1 MADSDRIIWDQRYSQ
16 AAEIE
21 SRPPNW
27 LGEVESLLPR
37 QGYALDIAAGAGRL
51 AIWLAGRGLDVMA
64 VDISPAGLYLA
75 RQGALNQGSQ
85 IETMAVDLEVDSL
98 PEGPF
103 DIITCFNYLQRDL
116 FPSIRDRLNAGG
128 LLLAEIAIVTNLE
141 LHAHP
146 SRRYLAE
153 LGELRQDCAPL
164 EILYYEEG
172 WFDDRASARVLA
184 RKLS

>member
-1 MADSDRIIWDQRYSQ
+1 M
-16 AAEIE
+16 
-21 SRPPNW
+21 
-27 LGEVESLLPR
+27 
-37 QGYALDIAAGAGRL
+37 
-51 AIWLAGRGLDVMA
+51 AIWLAGRGLDVLA
-64 VDISPAGLYLA
+64 VDISPAGLDLA
-75 RQGALNQGSQ
+75 RQGALDQGSQ

-116 FPSIRDRLNAGG
+116 VPSIRDRLNAGG

-153 LGELRQDCAPL
+153 LGELRQD
-164 EILYYEEG
+164 
-172 WFDDRASARVLA
+172 
-184 RKLS
+184 

>member
-1 MADSDRIIWDQRYSQ
+1 
-16 AAEIE
+16 
-21 SRPPNW
+21 
-27 LGEVESLLPR
+27 
-37 QGYALDIAAGAGRL
+37 
-51 AIWLAGRGLDVMA
+51 
-64 VDISPAGLYLA
+64 
-75 RQGALNQGSQ
+75 
-85 IETMAVDLEVDSL
+85 MAVDLEADSL

-116 FPSIRDRLNAGG
+116 FPSIRGRLSAGG

-141 LHAHP
+141 IHAHP

-153 LGELRQDCAPL
+153 LGELRQDCAPW

>member
-1 MADSDRIIWDQRYSQ
+1 
-16 AAEIE
+16 
-21 SRPPNW
+21 
-27 LGEVESLLPR
+27 
-37 QGYALDIAAGAGRL
+37 
-51 AIWLAGRGLDVMA
+51 
-64 VDISPAGLYLA
+64 
-75 RQGALNQGSQ
+75 
-85 IETMAVDLEVDSL
+85 MAVDLEVDSL

-128 LLLAEIAIVTNLE
+128 LLLGEIAIVTNLE

-153 LGELRQDCAPL
+153 LGELRQDCAPW